1 MRLIYTFE
9 KIEMFFCEKIEFLL
23 PLVFWIMES
32 CSAVHFLFFPWLDG
46 KSAPSATPVRCDAAL
61 AIDVVGCT
69 KERVNDSQ
77 CNVIFSLLTFSC
89 KAALSLS
96 YFVLRLINTPPIAL
110 SIWTNVKCWWARDEV
125 PTIRSWMACNTYPST
140 PGHWL
145 PGKHLDT
152 TMHPFFSFTLNSIP
166 GFQNKKKIDET
177 QLRKM
182 QVGK

>member
-1 MRLIYTFE
+1 MCVCVGVYKERWGEREEEKKKRRNLMRLIYTFE

-32 CSAVHFLFFPWLDG
+32 CSAVHFLFFPWLVLDG

-110 SIWTNVKCWWARDEV
+110 SI
-125 PTIRSWMACNTYPST
+125 
-140 PGHWL
+140 
-145 PGKHLDT
+145 
-152 TMHPFFSFTLNSIP
+152 
-166 GFQNKKKIDET
+166 
-177 QLRKM
+177 
-182 QVGK
+182 